1 MLTPIASADSADC
14 HKHGKAGRSHQRP
27 FNNVDKP
34 CCKRVNGKRG
44 DEDAAWQRDLS
55 CIAAAYDGIVVV
67 VLHGGRGRG
76 HICIIIRRDTTVLIY
91 IINIGVAAGSEN
103 LLR

>member
-1 MLTPIASADSADC
+1 
-14 HKHGKAGRSHQRP
+14 
-27 FNNVDKP
+27 
-34 CCKRVNGKRG
+34 
-44 DEDAAWQRDLS
+44 
-55 CIAAAYDGIVVV
+55 

-91 IINIGVAAGSEN
+91 LINIGVAAGSEN

>member
-14 HKHGKAGRSHQRP
+14 HKYGKAGRSHQRP

-67 VLHGGRGRG
+67 LHGGRGRG

-91 IINIGVAAGSEN
+91 LINIGVAAGSEN